1 MGEANRRG
9 NRELRVKLARAK
21 RVDEIRKKA
30 EEHARKQAEQQPPT
44 HEQNMR
50 NAMLLGLGSAMGVMP

>member
-9 NRELRVKLARAK
+9 NRELRIKLARAK
-21 RVDEIRKKA
+21 RVDEIRMKA
-30 EEHARKQAEQQPPT
+30 EAHARKQAEQRLAT

-50 NAMLLGLGSAMGVMP
+50 NAMLMGLGGAMGVIP

>member
-30 EEHARKQAEQQPPT
+30 EAHARKQAEQQLPT
-44 HEQNMR
+44 HGQNMR

>member
-30 EEHARKQAEQQPPT
+30 EAHARKQAEQHLPT

-50 NAMLLGLGSAMGVMP
+50 NAMLLGLGGAMGVIP

>member
-9 NRELRVKLARAK
+9 NRELRIKLARAK

-30 EEHARKQAEQQPPT
+30 EAHARKQAEQRTAT

-50 NAMLLGLGSAMGVMP
+50 NAMLLGLGGAMGVIP

>member
-21 RVDEIRKKA
+21 RVDEIRKK
-30 EEHARKQAEQQPPT
+30 RKHMHVSKPNNSRL
-44 HEQNMR
+44 HMNKIC
-50 NAMLLGLGSAMGVMP
+50 VMPCY

>member
-30 EEHARKQAEQQPPT
+30 EAHARKQTEQQPAT